1 MNFKKYHVSKNLF
14 DKDNATVKTLY
25 IDSSLGTFHTSS
37 NARTVIMSC
46 EPNTTYTISKMLSA
60 RFSVAY
66 SAQVPVSGDTA
77 NGAID
82 NHTGTNITITT
93 DNNARYLSMFIYNS
107 AYDTATFEDI
117 ENSVMV
123 NEGSQPLPY
132 EPYSS
137 EVWHDIPYYIHN
149 TSTDTITTLPAVL
162 YPTGTTATVGL
173 KGQASQQSGTTTV
186 SSKSVTVSS
195 LESGTNYALF
205 PKADFPN
212 AVVGDTIN
220 IVVSGTSYAQ
230 KVMKIDASYVY
241 IENRT
246 V

>member
-1 MNFKKYHVSKNLF
+1 MNFKKRV
-14 DKDNATVKTLY
+14 
-25 IDSSLGTFHTSS
+25 
-37 NARTVIMSC
+37 
-46 EPNTTYTISKMLSA
+46 
-60 RFSVAY
+60 
-66 SAQVPVSGDTA
+66 
-77 NGAID
+77 NG
-82 NHTGTNITITT
+82 
-93 DNNARYLSMFIYNS
+93 S
-107 AYDTATFEDI
+107 
-117 ENSVMV
+117 
-123 NEGSQPLPY
+123 
-132 EPYSS
+132 
-137 EVWHDIPYYIHN
+137 WHDTPYYLHK
-149 TSTDTITTLPAVL
+149 TDTDTFTTLPADI
-162 YPTGTTATVGL
+162 YPTDTTATVGL

>member
-1 MNFKKYHVSKNLF
+1 MNFKKRVNGSW
-14 DKDNATVKTLY
+14 D
-25 IDSSLGTFHTSS
+25 
-37 NARTVIMSC
+37 
-46 EPNTTYTISKMLSA
+46 
-60 RFSVAY
+60 
-66 SAQVPVSGDTA
+66 DTP
-77 NGAID
+77 
-82 NHTGTNITITT
+82 H
-93 DNNARYLSMFIYNS
+93 
-107 AYDTATFEDI
+107 
-117 ENSVMV
+117 
-123 NEGSQPLPY
+123 
-132 EPYSS
+132 
-137 EVWHDIPYYIHN
+137 YIHN
-149 TSTDTITTLPAVL
+149 TSTDTITTPAVL
-162 YPTGTTATVGL
+162 YPTDTTATVGL